1 MIKVNES
8 ILQELLAENAMLREK
23 LDQRRS
29 ELSSRFVI
37 LQKKPLKIH
46 GVLIAEGVWKGVL
59 YDYNEM
65 KKSKNK
71 FLGLPL
77 KVQHGHSE
85 DFGDKEVGK
94 ITKVKEED
102 LLKSLTFEAEVTDP
116 KAIELVKNGTLDA
129 VSIKGSFELVDTS
142 STPPKGVNYTPEEVS
157 LTPSPAC
164 EFCQV
169 FNYELS
175 KRCKELISQEQHLNK
190 EIPIQEVGD
199 QKMEE
204 LNENEVY
211 IAEDD
216 LLIFP
221 ELTEEGQ
228 EGEFEVIKESDY
240 SEELARKKRA
250 VKVRPGVYPKKVK
263 RVVVKKGKKVPKYPY
278 YGYYPYYYSYGYPY
292 YYYYS
297 YPYYGY
303 PKKLSEEEII
313 DTLLEGDY
321 KTFMKKCMKS
331 GKDMKTCAKEWKEKT
346 SKYPPPK
353 KEEETSKEEKC
364 PELELAE
371 IKCPVCGKVFK
382 TRKEFLK
389 HWEEK
394 HAAKYGEYG
403 QVRKLIRDLKEK
415 PELKKA
421 LKKHFELSK
430 ETPKE
435 ELKEEVKQEEPK
447 KEEVKKEEEKH
458 EETPK
463 QEKEKTEEKTQ
474 ETPKT
479 ESVPEPPKKNIDEIV
494 KELTSPEKAAEL
506 LIASNRKED

>member
-1 MIKVNES
+1 VNES

-37 LQKKPLKIH
+37 LQEKPLKIH

-65 KKSKNK
+65 KKSKDK
-71 FLGLPL
+71 FLSLPL

-85 DFGDKEVGK
+85 DFGDRSVGK
-94 ITKVKEED
+94 ITKVKAED

-164 EFCQV
+164 EFCQI

-175 KRCKELISQEQHLNK
+175 KKCGELFSKEQYLNNK
-190 EIPIQEVGD
+190 TSIQEVGD
-199 QKMEE
+199 QKME
-204 LNENEVY
+204 LNENEIY
-211 IAEDD
+211 IGEDD
-216 LLIFP
+216 VLVFP
-221 ELTEEGQ
+221 ELTEEDQ
-228 EGEFEVIKESDY
+228 EGEFEIVKEKDFK
-240 SEELARKKRA
+240 ELAKKKA
-250 VKVRPGVYPKKVK
+250 VKVKPGVYPTKVK
-263 RVVVKKGKKVPKYPY
+263 KVVVKKGSTVPKYPY
-278 YGYYPYYYSYGYPY
+278 YGYYPYGYCY
-292 YYYYS
+292 YYYY
-297 YPYYGY
+297 PGYGY
-303 PKKLSEEEII
+303 PMEKLSEEEIVDI
-313 DTLLEGDY
+313 LLEGDY
-321 KTFMKKCMKS
+321 RTFMKECMKS
-331 GKDMKTCAKEWKEKT
+331 GKDMKTCAKEWKEKAG
-346 SKYPPPK
+346 KYPAPVK
-353 KEEETSKEEKC
+353 GEEASKEEGNW

-382 TRKEFLK
+382 TKKEFLK

-421 LKKHFELSK
+421 LRKHFELSE

-435 ELKEEVKQEEPK
+435 ESKEEVKQEEPK

-458 EETPK
+458 EETPT
-463 QEKEKTEEKTQ
+463 QEKEKVEEKTQ

-479 ESVPEPPKKNIDEIV
+479 ESVPEPPKKNIDEII

-506 LIASNRKED
+506 LIASSRKED